1 MDLVTREEGISMEL
15 VCIIDEDVEIYLHVE
30 IKNVENKTKTM
41 DVIELEQNWRDE
53 KNGDLHVLIS

>member
-1 MDLVTREEGISMEL
+1 MEL

-41 DVIELEQNWRDE
+41 DVIELEQN
-53 KNGDLHVLIS
+53 